1 MISGYG
7 KFFIGLLAG
16 AMLAGGVA
24 YSASV
29 NNTPEGGY
37 LLCANNKTRVVTFP
51 SKLSCPSGT
60 KPIEVA
66 GAFGS
71 SNNYAEESVEDS
83 PTPATSKP
91 TKNTSARCNLDY
103 ILQPNADVD
112 AGVASCTP
120 KELNNL
126 IQQVEAVGNDPNL
139 SLEQKSKAISILA
152 NLVNAIAKKVKK

>member
-1 MISGYG
+1 VISGYG
-7 KFFIGLLAG
+7 KFFMGLLVG
-16 AMLAGGVA
+16 AMLVGGVA
-24 YSASV
+24 YSTTV

-66 GAFGS
+66 GAFS
-71 SNNYAEESVEDS
+71 ASNDYAEESVEDS

-91 TKNTSARCNLDY
+91 TKNASARCNLDY
-103 ILQPNADVD
+103 LLQPNADVD

-126 IQQVEAVGNDPNL
+126 IQQVSAVDDNPNL
-139 SLEQKSKAISILA
+139 SVEQKKKDISVLTIF
-152 NLVNAIAKKVKK
+152 VNAISKKSK

>member
-24 YSASV
+24 YSATV

-37 LLCANNKTRVVTFP
+37 LLCANSKTRVVTFP
-51 SKLSCPSGT
+51 AKLSCPSGT

-66 GAFGS
+66 GAFSG
-71 SNNYAEESVEDS
+71 SNNFVEESVEDS

-91 TKNTSARCNLDY
+91 TKNASARCNLDY
-103 ILQPNADVD
+103 LLQPNADVD

-126 IQQVEAVGNDPNL
+126 VQQISAVDDDPNL
-139 SLEQKSKAISILA
+139 SIQQKQKAISILA

>member
-16 AMLAGGVA
+16 AMLAGGAA

-66 GAFGS
+66 GAFS
-71 SNNYAEESVEDS
+71 AFNNYSEQSDEDS

-91 TKNTSARCNLDY
+91 TKNPSARCNLDY
-103 ILQPNADVD
+103 LLQPNADVD
-112 AGVASCTP
+112 AGIASCTS

-126 IQQVEAVGNDPNL
+126 VQHVSAVDNESNL
-139 SLEQKSKAISILA
+139 SMEQKQKAISILA
-152 NLVNAIAKKVKK
+152 ILVNAIAKKVKK

>member
-7 KFFIGLLAG
+7 KFFVGLLAG

-24 YSASV
+24 YSATV

-66 GAFGS
+66 GAFS
-71 SNNYAEESVEDS
+71 ASHDYAEESVEDS

-91 TKNTSARCNLDY
+91 TKNASARCNLDY
-103 ILQPNADVD
+103 LLQPNADVD
-112 AGVASCTP
+112 AGVSSCSP
-120 KELNNL
+120 KELSNL
-126 IQQVEAVGNDPNL
+126 VQQVSAVDNDPNL
-139 SLEQKSKAISILA
+139 SLEQKQKAISILA
-152 NLVNAIAKKVKK
+152 SLVNAIAKKVKK

>member
-7 KFFIGLLAG
+7 KFFVGLLAG

-24 YSASV
+24 YSATV

-37 LLCANNKTRVVTFP
+37 LLCANSKTRVVTFP
-51 SKLSCPSGT
+51 AKLSCPSGT

-66 GAFGS
+66 GAFSG
-71 SNNYAEESVEDS
+71 SNNYAEGAIEDS

-91 TKNTSARCNLDY
+91 TKNASARCNLDY
-103 ILQPNADVD
+103 LLQPNADVD

-126 IQQVEAVGNDPNL
+126 VQQISAVDDDPNL
-139 SLEQKSKAISILA
+139 SVQQKQKAILILT
-152 NLVNAIAKKVKK
+152 NLVSAIAKKSK

>member
-7 KFFIGLLAG
+7 KFLIGLLAG

-66 GAFGS
+66 GAIYG
-71 SNNYAEESVEDS
+71 SNNYVGEPAEESPS
-83 PTPATSKP
+83 PTTAKP
-91 TKNTSARCNLDY
+91 TKNASARCNLDY
-103 ILQPNADVD
+103 LLQPNADVD
-112 AGVASCTP
+112 AGIASCSS
-120 KELNNL
+120 KEINNL
-126 IQQVEAVGNDPNL
+126 VQQVSAVDNDPNL
-139 SLEQKSKAISILA
+139 SVEQKKKAISILA
-152 NLVNAIAKKVKK
+152 ALVSLIAKKVK

>member
-7 KFFIGLLAG
+7 KFFVGLLAG

-66 GAFGS
+66 GAFS
-71 SNNYAEESVEDS
+71 ASNNFSEETGEDS

-91 TKNTSARCNLDY
+91 AKNTSVRCNLDY
-103 ILQPNADVD
+103 LLQPNADVD
-112 AGVASCTP
+112 AGIASCTP

-126 IQQVEAVGNDPNL
+126 VQQVSAVDSDPNL
-139 SLEQKSKAISILA
+139 SIAQKQKAILILT
-152 NLVNAIAKKVKK
+152 NLVIAIAKKGK